1 MLSQLRY
8 QDDVP
13 LTNSRELVNSS
24 NRSVCESAP
33 KRQAISNIIH
43 ISEIPPIFRTPK
55 ITISSHLERTVP
67 SSKS

>member
-8 QDDVP
+8 QDYVP

-24 NRSVCESAP
+24 NRSVCESAH

-43 ISEIPPIFRTPK
+43 ISEI
-55 ITISSHLERTVP
+55 VP
-67 SSKS
+67 THN

>member
-8 QDDVP
+8 EDDVP

-33 KRQAISNIIH
+33 KRQAISNISH
-43 ISEIPPIFRTPK
+43 ISEIVPH
-55 ITISSHLERTVP
+55 ITISSHLERTVA

>member
-8 QDDVP
+8 QEDVP

-24 NRSVCESAP
+24 NRSVCESAH

-43 ISEIPPIFRTPK
+43 ISEIVPTR

>member
-8 QDDVP
+8 QDYVP

-24 NRSVCESAP
+24 NRSVCESAL

-43 ISEIPPIFRTPK
+43 ISEIVPN